1 MSKFRIGSGSGVTL
15 SGLGRVRVLD
25 LGSPS
30 GFGFFRVLKN
40 DYNLPKIYT
49 FKAIFSLQK
58 YSVLKNRSILI
69 VFHAGK
75 VEKRNEE
82 KFWGKIL
89 RIFVEFDEILPKF
102 WFLIVFGCQKSGSG
116 RVRVSSPRVR
126 VGFGC
131 PKISG
136 YPSGIRVFG
145 SPDTSLE
152 YPIWNDKW
160 YCSCSLLYF
169 TTWAIKSFSTII
181 HTTTCKRKNLW
192 LTRKISAIT

>member
-1 MSKFRIGSGSGVTL
+1 MSNVGFGSGSGVTL

-82 KFWGKIL
+82 KF
-89 RIFVEFDEILPKF
+89 
-102 WFLIVFGCQKSGSG
+102 
-116 RVRVSSPRVR
+116 
-126 VGFGC
+126 
-131 PKISG
+131 
-136 YPSGIRVFG
+136 
-145 SPDTSLE
+145 
-152 YPIWNDKW
+152 
-160 YCSCSLLYF
+160 
-169 TTWAIKSFSTII
+169 
-181 HTTTCKRKNLW
+181 
-192 LTRKISAIT
+192 

>member
-1 MSKFRIGSGSGVTL
+1 MSKVGFGSGSGVTL

-58 YSVLKNRSILI
+58 YSVLKNRPILI

-82 KFWGKIL
+82 KFCGKFL
-89 RIFVEFDEILPKF
+89 RIFVHFDEILPKF
-102 WFLIVFGCQKSGSG
+102 
-116 RVRVSSPRVR
+116 
-126 VGFGC
+126 
-131 PKISG
+131 
-136 YPSGIRVFG
+136 
-145 SPDTSLE
+145 
-152 YPIWNDKW
+152 
-160 YCSCSLLYF
+160 
-169 TTWAIKSFSTII
+169 
-181 HTTTCKRKNLW
+181 
-192 LTRKISAIT
+192 

>member
-1 MSKFRIGSGSGVTL
+1 MSKVGFGSGSGVTL
-15 SGLGRVRVLD
+15 SGSGRVRVLD

-58 YSVLKNRSILI
+58 YSVLKNRPILI

-82 KFWGKIL
+82 KFWGKFL
-89 RIFVEFDEILPKF
+89 RIFVHFDEILPKF

-131 PKISG
+131 PKMSG

-145 SPDTSLE
+145 SPDTSLIPQKSYKTAVVIE
-152 YPIWNDKW
+152 LVFWCFCLKIIL
-160 YCSCSLLYF
+160 CLYQLDHEV
-169 TTWAIKSFSTII
+169 FSNTHQIPNSI
-181 HTTTCKRKNLW
+181 
-192 LTRKISAIT
+192 